1 MIFSRRSR
9 AAEMTVHI
17 QSIST
22 IDHQAKDLLI
32 QGLGVVDTL
41 RFLNQFRH
49 GHGDYTREREALFE
63 GETVK
68 SIVEGI
74 KSKRLNAA

>member
-9 AAEMTVHI
+9 AAELTVHI
-17 QSIST
+17 QPISALN
-22 IDHQAKDLLI
+22 HQAKDLLI

-41 RFLNQFRH
+41 RFLNQFRP

-63 GETVK
+63 AETVK

-74 KSKRLNAA
+74 KAKRPKAA